1 MNELKSIALAA
12 ETLRRQSEP
21 FLTATVVRVRGSSYR
36 RPGARMLITRDRW
49 VTGSVSGGCLE
60 HDVMRKGWWR
70 TRDGGPHLVTY
81 DSRLQDELGW
91 GMGVGCD
98 GMVDV
103 LLEPARDDG
112 LDPIDFIA
120 GCYEKQQRGALA
132 TLFGGARL
140 GAHVALTAGGSFVS
154 DELDGATSERLAD
167 ECRRVIAGGASR
179 VVGCDSAE
187 GPFDALVEVVLPPPR
202 LFVVGAGHDAVPV
215 VTMAHTV
222 GWETVVCDATARF
235 ATRERFAQADEIL
248 VATPAE
254 VAARADACDRAM
266 AVVMAHD
273 YERDRACLAALLAT
287 RITYIGMLGPRRRT
301 ARMLEDLGIDR
312 LDPRV
317 HAPVGLAIGAET
329 PQEIALAIVSE
340 AQSVLTRTS
349 AIPLGEQP
357 GAIHAQA
364 V

>member
-1 MNELKSIALAA
+1 
-12 ETLRRQSEP
+12 
-21 FLTATVVRVRGSSYR
+21 
-36 RPGARMLITRDRW
+36 
-49 VTGSVSGGCLE
+49 
-60 HDVMRKGWWR
+60 
-70 TRDGGPHLVTY
+70 
-81 DSRLQDELGW
+81 
-91 GMGVGCD
+91 
-98 GMVDV
+98 
-103 LLEPARDDG
+103 
-112 LDPIDFIA
+112 
-120 GCYEKQQRGALA
+120 
-132 TLFGGARL
+132 
-140 GAHVALTAGGSFVS
+140 
-154 DELDGATSERLAD
+154 
-167 ECRRVIAGGASR
+167 
-179 VVGCDSAE
+179 
-187 GPFDALVEVVLPPPR
+187 
-202 LFVVGAGHDAVPV
+202 
-215 VTMAHTV
+215 V

-248 VATPAE
+248 VAAPAAG
-254 VAARADACDRAM
+254 AARADPSDRAM